1 MINEVLAFRVKDG
14 VGLNG
19 VIKDTSFGDLL

>member
-1 MINEVLAFRVKDG
+1 MVNVVLALRVKDG

-19 VIKDTSFGDLL
+19 VIKDTSLGDLL